1 MFWVISFAPL
11 ALFLLML
18 VCMEAGRRVGA
29 RQQQE
34 EEARS
39 GLGSVNSTVFALF
52 GLLLAFSFS
61 GAAERFQGRRAL
73 ILQEANDLGTA
84 WLRLDL
90 LPPERQPPLRDL
102 MRRYLDARLSAYAR
116 LPDLEAAMAGLAEA
130 NRLQGELWQ
139 AAVAAC
145 QDAPGHVPV
154 LLLPALNVAFD
165 TATAR
170 FAATKNHPPLAIYAL
185 LYGLG
190 LGSAFLIGWG
200 MARSPTPAHLHRL
213 LFAGVVAL
221 TVYVTLDLELPR
233 GGLIRVS
240 GTDELLLGVR
250 ESMR

>member
-1 MFWVISFAPL
+1 MFWVIAIAPL
-11 ALFLLML
+11 GLFLAML
-18 VCMEAGRRVGA
+18 VCMEAGRRIGA
-29 RQQQE
+29 RRQE
-34 EEARS
+34 DENRS
-39 GLGSVNSTVFALF
+39 GLGAVNSTVFALF

-61 GAAERFQGRRAL
+61 GAAERFQDRRAL

-84 WLRLDL
+84 WLRLDV

-102 MRRYLDARLSAYAR
+102 MRRYLDARLDAYAR

-139 AAVAAC
+139 GAVGAC
-145 QDAPGHVPV
+145 QATGGHAPM
-154 LLLPALNVAFD
+154 LLLPALNAAFD

-170 FAATKNHPPLAIYAL
+170 FAATRAHPPLGIYAL

-190 LGSAFLIGWG
+190 LGSAFLVGWG
-200 MARSPTPAHLHRL
+200 MARAPTPAHLHRL
-213 LFAGVVAL
+213 IFASVVTL

-240 GTDELLLGVR
+240 GTDELLIGVR